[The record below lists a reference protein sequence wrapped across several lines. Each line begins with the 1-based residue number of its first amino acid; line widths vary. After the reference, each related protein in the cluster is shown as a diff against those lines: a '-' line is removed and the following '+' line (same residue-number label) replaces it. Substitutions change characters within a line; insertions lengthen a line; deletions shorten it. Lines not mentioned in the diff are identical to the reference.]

1 MRGTDYRAPRS
12 LISVPSRQFARMV
25 LHQTGD
31 IKTRN
36 SVARIM
42 QDDLYL
48 EGREDI
54 SKGRARTCHGLNDE
68 KFIYDETFMNYH
80 RFAT

>member
-1 MRGTDYRAPRS
+1 MMNYRLEIARDYRAPRS

-36 SVARIM
+36 SVARII
-42 QDDLYL
+42 QDDLNL
-48 EGREDI
+48 ERREAISRGRD
-54 SKGRARTCHGLNDE
+54 KMCHG
-68 KFIYDETFMNYH
+68 ITQ
-80 RFAT
+80 R